1 MANFQSDESA
11 FNFAFEYLKSIN
23 NSLNMCKGYAAAKQ
37 YRQWYDWLR
46 IAFREACVK
55 FHDKEIEE
63 FDELFAD
70 INQMMQT
77 NDSSNNGQILSKL
90 DFLEIK
96 LRRLIQARGMLLPS
110 KSDPK
115 FAILE
120 R

>member
-11 FNFAFEYLKSIN
+11 FNFAIEYLKSIN
-23 NSLNMCKGYAAAKQ
+23 NSLNMCKSYAAEKNF
-37 YRQWYDWLR
+37 RGWYDWLR
-46 IAFREACVK
+46 IAFRESTVK
-55 FHDKEIEE
+55 LRDPEIDEFNALFEE
-63 FDELFAD
+63 IAD
-70 INQMMQT
+70 MMRE
-77 NDSSNNGQILSKL
+77 NDPDNNSTLLSKL

-96 LRRLIQARGMLLPS
+96 LRRIIQARGMLLPS